1 MTTEKQS
8 SEFFHF
14 ELLNG
19 HVLQGILKASQP
31 GVSPSDHL
39 ALDTSG
45 RSLAMHKTKLTYEE
59 TKALMKEEERKVF
72 LPNAFFFLDH
82 ADAILSD
89 SRMFLAPVPVQSGVA
104 YTGISGFRNPT
115 LGVYIE
121 WWQTCPEA
129 RVTDES
135 GKETLVYHLAGS
147 PLTGS
152 NRCAMTDREG
162 NFIPVTFHRFMP
174 LWQSFMEVNTRYTEA
189 KERCEHYSLQQ
200 VADLLRANEQ
210 EEAPQ

>member
-1 MTTEKQS
+1 MTTENLS
-8 SEFFHF
+8 SDLFPF

-19 HVLQGILKASQP
+19 NVLHGFLKCEQP
-31 GVSPSDHL
+31 GVAPSDDL

-45 RSLAMHKTKLTYEE
+45 QYLATNKAALSPEE
-59 TKALMKEEERKVF
+59 IKARMREEERNVF

-89 SRMFLAPVPVQSGVA
+89 SRMFLAPVPVQSGLA

-115 LGVYIE
+115 LGIYIE

-147 PLTGS
+147 PLSGS

-162 NFIPVTFHRFMP
+162 TCIPVTIHRFMP
-174 LWQSFMEVNTRYTEA
+174 LWQSFMKVNNRYTEA
-189 KERCEHYSLQQ
+189 KEVCEHYSLQE
-200 VADLLRANEQ
+200 VARLLKEK
-210 EEAPQ
+210 EK